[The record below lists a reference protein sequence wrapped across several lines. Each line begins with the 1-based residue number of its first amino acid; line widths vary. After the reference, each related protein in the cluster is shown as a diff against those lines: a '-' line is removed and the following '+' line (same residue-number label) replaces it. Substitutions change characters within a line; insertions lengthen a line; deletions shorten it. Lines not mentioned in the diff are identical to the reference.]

1 MKKTGNYITASVP
14 VTSVKLGHGHCLI
27 GKHKNAKKGAIHMT
41 TIIELVHTS
50 DPYTGLKAGDRG
62 LLKGRRKDPWG
73 EVIDV
78 AWDNGSTLSLVK
90 GEDSWSERAPHPD
103 DDFMYD

>member
-1 MKKTGNYITASVP
+1 
-14 VTSVKLGHGHCLI
+14 
-27 GKHKNAKKGAIHMT
+27 MT
-41 TIIELVHTS
+41 TIITLVGTS
-50 DPYTGLKAGDRG
+50 DPHTGLRAGDRG
-62 LLKGRRKDPWG
+62 LLTGRRKDPWG

-90 GEDSWSERAPHPD
+90 GEDHWTERAPRDD

>member
-1 MKKTGNYITASVP
+1 MGV
-14 VTSVKLGHGHCLI
+14 VL
-27 GKHKNAKKGAIHMT
+27 MT
-41 TIIELVHTS
+41 TIITLVGTS
-50 DPYTGLKAGDRG
+50 DPYTGLRAGDRG
-62 LLKGRRKDPWG
+62 LLKRRRKDPWG

-90 GEDSWSERAPHPD
+90 GEDHWTERAPQPD

>member
-1 MKKTGNYITASVP
+1 LTGKTKNEKKEET
-14 VTSVKLGHGHCLI
+14 
-27 GKHKNAKKGAIHMT
+27 HMT
-41 TIIELVHTS
+41 VIVELLHTS
-50 DPYTGLKAGDRG
+50 DPHTGLRTGDRG
-62 LLKGRRKDPWG
+62 LLKRRRNDPWG

-90 GEDSWSERAPHPD
+90 GEDRWTERAPHPD